1 MNDHVRLHATAVAFD
16 GKGVLITGRSGS
28 GKSSLALQL
37 MAIGFT
43 LIADDQTDVTRQADR
58 LWASAPPAIKGM
70 IEARGVGILH
80 ADATEAEIVL
90 AIDLDQ
96 VERDR
101 LPHRHSLTC
110 LGLTLPCLHSVD
122 TATWPA
128 AILQYLK
135 AGRKEPE

>member
-1 MNDHVRLHATAVAFD
+1 MTDHVRLHATAVALE
-16 GKGVLITGRSGS
+16 GKGVLITGQSGT

-37 MAIGFT
+37 MALGCT
-43 LIADDQTDVTRQADR
+43 LVADDQTDVTRQGDR
-58 LWASAPPAIKGM
+58 LWASAPASITGI

-80 ADATEAEIVL
+80 ADVTNAEIVL

-96 VERDR
+96 LERDR

-122 TATWPA
+122 TASWPA

-135 AGRKEPE
+135 GGRKEPQ